1 MHTTN
6 PRQLSNM
13 GMGNLGTANAI
24 FKRKFRWTF
33 ALATPCGDIPETI
46 VKVANRPSLTIE
58 ETEINYLHGKMWIPG
73 KASWETMTVT
83 YYDVV
88 NAGVGGD
95 VANLYSW
102 LSTVYNFND
111 KDGNVTMSSKKGGAG
126 PTSVT
131 PLTKGYAGTGVLTL
145 YDGCGKEMEH
155 WVLDHVWPQSIN
167 FGDLDYSSSEELN
180 IELTLRYSSA
190 KYSNSCGT
198 PVAEC
203 DCAGC
208 V

>member
-1 MHTTN
+1 MAD
-6 PRQLSNM
+6 PRQLGNM

-33 ALATPCGDIPETI
+33 ALSTPCGDIPETI

-88 NAGVGGD
+88 NAGAGGD

-126 PTSVT
+126 ATLVT
-131 PLTKGYAGTGVLTL
+131 PLTKGYAGAGVLTM
-145 YDGCGKEMEH
+145 YDGCGKEMER
-155 WVLDHVWPQSIN
+155 WTLDHVWPQSIN

-198 PVAEC
+198 QPAEC
-203 DCAGC
+203 GCAAC
-208 V
+208 